1 MTVTILDL
9 LARHVG
15 GDKIIRVSGK
25 DGGLYHSP
33 CPACGGTDRFL
44 VFPEQ
49 PGGDLAQEHGVPG
62 TWACPRH
69 CQTGGDII
77 SFLQE
82 FDGMSFADACA
93 ELGITTSAAPRA
105 VRPLRRP
112 QTASA
117 TWRPVSYAAPAEAWR
132 EHATKMALE
141 AHAAIMHEP
150 SALRWL
156 ADRGLP
162 REAVEAY
169 RLGWLA
175 GEDKQTGTK
184 IFRQRSSFGLQP
196 KANKQTGKEIRVMC
210 IPRGITIPA
219 WSADGQCLRLR
230 IRRPNKDI
238 DKSNPRDSKY
248 RLVPQPEPIY
258 SAPLVLPPVG
268 VDPELATWVVVEAE
282 LDAYAVHYACAG
294 RVGVVAVLTVS
305 VHPDAVAHA
314 ALAPSARILVS
325 LDFDQV
331 REDGKPIP
339 TAKAWPW
346 WEATYPQARLW
357 PVPKGKD
364 PGDAVAQ
371 GVNLWDWVR
380 AGMPIVATPS
390 TPSTPSTG
398 ASGPGTMGLAPFVCP
413 SGGRADSAVVV
424 DVEKKPV
431 RPWPE
436 YFDDWMPPVAV
447 VELAKFWRGKPI
459 EFRKQSDGGGGWVY
473 DPRWGSKY
481 PTVLHDFL
489 RLGESDDVWKWLEE
503 HAADVITSRN
513 FLFIWG

>member
-1 MTVTILDL
+1 MTATILDL
-9 LARHVG
+9 LTRHVG

-33 CPACGGTDRFL
+33 CPACGGTDRFM
-44 VFPEQ
+44 VFPDQ
-49 PGGDLAQEHGVPG
+49 AGGELAQQHGAPG
-62 TWACPRH
+62 TWSCPRH

-82 FDGMSFADACA
+82 FDGMSFVQACA
-93 ELGITTSAAPRA
+93 ELGIETAGAPRA
-105 VRPLRRP
+105 ARPLRRP
-112 QTASA
+112 HAAA
-117 TWRPVSYAAPAEAWR
+117 TSFSPTVYAAPAKAWR
-132 EHATKMALE
+132 EHATKMATE
-141 AHAAIMHEP
+141 AHAALLREP
-150 SALRWL
+150 SAMRWL

-162 REAVEAY
+162 LAAVETY

-184 IFRQRSSFGLQP
+184 LFRARAAFGLPP
-196 KANKQTGKEIRVMC
+196 KFDQAAGREIRVLC
-210 IPRGITIPA
+210 IPRGIAIPA

-238 DKSNPRDSKY
+238 DKSNPRDPKY

-268 VDPELATWVVVEAE
+268 IAPELATWVVVEAE
-282 LDAYAVHYACAG
+282 LDAYAVHHACGG

-314 ALAPSARILVS
+314 VLAPSARILVA
-325 LDFDQV
+325 LDFDAP

-357 PVPKGKD
+357 PVPQGKD
-364 PGDAVAQ
+364 PGDAFAQ
-371 GVNLWDWVR
+371 GVDLWTWVR
-380 AGMPIVATPS
+380 AGMPLVAA
-390 TPSTPSTG
+390 PSTG
-398 ASGPGTMGLAPFVCP
+398 ASGSGTLGLAPFVGS
-413 SGGRADSAVVV
+413 SGGRADSGVVV
-424 DVEKKPV
+424 AVEEPPV

-436 YFDDWMPPVAV
+436 YFADWMPPASV
-447 VELAKFWRGKPI
+447 VELAKFWRGKPV
-459 EFRKQSDGGGGWVY
+459 EFQKTPDGGGAWRF
-473 DPRWGSKY
+473 DPDWAARY
-481 PTVLHDFL
+481 PVAMHDFL
-489 RLGESDDVWKWLEE
+489 TMGESGDVWRWLDE

>member
-1 MTVTILDL
+1 MSATILDL
-9 LARHVG
+9 LSRHVG

-33 CPACGGTDRFL
+33 CPACGGTDRFM

-49 PGGDLAQEHGVPG
+49 PGGELAQQHGVPG
-62 TWACPRH
+62 TWSCPRH
-69 CQTGGDII
+69 CQKGGDII

-82 FDGMSFADACA
+82 FDGMSFGEACS
-93 ELGITTSAAPRA
+93 ELGISTSDAPRTM
-105 VRPLRRP
+105 RPLRRP
-112 QTASA
+112 QTASS
-117 TWRPVSYAAPAEAWR
+117 TFTPLSYAPPVETWR
-132 EHATKMALE
+132 EHATKLATE
-141 AHAAIMHEP
+141 AHAALLRET

-162 REAVEAY
+162 LAAVEAY

-175 GEDKQTGTK
+175 GEDTQTRTK
-184 IFRQRSSFGLQP
+184 IFRQRAAFGLAP
-196 KANKQTGKEIRVMC
+196 KVDQKTGKEIRVLC
-210 IPRGITIPA
+210 IPRGITVPA

-230 IRRPNKDI
+230 IRRPNKDL
-238 DKSNPRDSKY
+238 DKSNPRDAKY

-268 VDPELATWVVVEAE
+268 ISPELATWVVVEAE
-282 LDAYAVHYACAG
+282 LDAYAVHHACGG

-314 ALAPSARILVS
+314 ALAPSARILVA
-325 LDFDQV
+325 LDFDAP

-346 WEATYPQARLW
+346 WEATYQQARLW
-357 PVPKGKD
+357 PVPRGKD
-364 PGDAVAQ
+364 PGDAFAQ

-390 TPSTPSTG
+390 TG
-398 ASGPGTMGLAPFVCP
+398 APEVGTLGPAPFVCP
-413 SGGRADSAVVV
+413 SGGRADSAVAA
-424 DVEKKPV
+424 DVESTPVPV
-431 RPWPE
+431 RPWPD
-436 YFDDWMPPVAV
+436 YLGDWMPPAV
-447 VELAKFWRGKPI
+447 VIELAKFWRGKPV
-459 EFRKQSDGGGGWVY
+459 EFRKSADGGGGWVF
-473 DPRWGSKY
+473 DPAWAVKY
-481 PTVLHDFL
+481 PQSVHDFL
-489 RLGESDDVWKWLEE
+489 TMGESDDVWRWLDE
-503 HAADVITSRN
+503 HVAGVITSRN